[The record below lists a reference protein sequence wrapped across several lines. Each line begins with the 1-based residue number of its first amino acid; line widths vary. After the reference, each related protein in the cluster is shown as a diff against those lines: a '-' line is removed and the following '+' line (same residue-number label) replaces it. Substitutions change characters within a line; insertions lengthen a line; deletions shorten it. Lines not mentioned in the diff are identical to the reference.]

1 MTDEQYSRK
10 SILSDN
16 ANPNV
21 DRSVGS
27 KGAGLFQR
35 AGQTMKQAAGRGTS
49 RYPNGIKR

>member
-16 ANPNV
+16 AMTNV

-27 KGAGLFQR
+27 GIIHGLHPIEL
-35 AGQTMKQAAGRGTS
+35 TIDITGRSWGGLEIS
-49 RYPNGIKR
+49 KVR